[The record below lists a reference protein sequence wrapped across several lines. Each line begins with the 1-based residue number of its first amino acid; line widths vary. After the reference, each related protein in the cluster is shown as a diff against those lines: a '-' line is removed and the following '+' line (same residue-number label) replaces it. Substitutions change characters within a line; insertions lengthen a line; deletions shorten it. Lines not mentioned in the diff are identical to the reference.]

1 MPKRPI
7 LILAGAAFVATVYF
21 ANWLVDHVG
30 PIRVWPTTL
39 LAPAGVYVI
48 GLAFLLRDTVQ
59 RFGGQLLALGLI
71 AAGTGLSAL
80 VSPTLAL
87 ASAAAFA
94 ASETL
99 GLALFWA
106 SGGNVG
112 GPPRLTL
119 AVVLSS
125 LAAAALDSYVF
136 LSIAFHSLAFWQGQF
151 VAKVSVTALAL
162 PFVLGARRRWPAQP
176 TLTVRAADD
185 GR

>member
-1 MPKRPI
+1 MKRPI
-7 LILAGAAFVATVYF
+7 LILPGAAFVATVYF
-21 ANWLVDHVG
+21 ANWLVNHYG

-71 AAGTGLSAL
+71 AVGTGLSAL

-87 ASAAAFA
+87 ASATAFA
-94 ASETL
+94 ASETI
-99 GLALFWA
+99 GLVLFWA

-119 AVVLSS
+119 AVALSS
-125 LAAAALDSYVF
+125 IAAAALDSLVF

-151 VAKVSVTALAL
+151 VAKLSVTALAL
-162 PFVLGARRRWPAQP
+162 PFVLGARRRWPAEAP
-176 TLTVRAADD
+176 T
-185 GR
+185 

>member
-1 MPKRPI
+1 MRRPV
-7 LILAGAAFVATVYF
+7 LVLAGAAFVATVYF
-21 ANWLVDHVG
+21 ADWLVNRYG

-71 AAGTGLSAL
+71 VVGTGLSAL

-94 ASETL
+94 ASETV
-99 GLALFWA
+99 GLVLFWA

-112 GPPRLTL
+112 GAQRLTL
-119 AVVLSS
+119 AVILSS
-125 LAAAALDSYVF
+125 IAAAALDSYVF
-136 LSIAFHSLAFWQGQF
+136 LTIAFHSLAFWQGQF
-151 VAKVSVTALAL
+151 VAKVSVTVLAL
-162 PFVLGARRRWPAQP
+162 PFVLGARRRWPAAAP
-176 TLTVRAADD
+176 T
-185 GR
+185 